1 MNEHF
6 FDKWGMV
13 YTTKGSLPHWH
24 QTGKMTFVTFRL
36 YDSIP
41 KKVID
46 DILFEYEQKL
56 SLNRCI
62 YEKKEIELLKWEKYN
77 RIEKYLDKGNGEC
90 FLNNLECRNIVAQ
103 ALLHFDNVRYKI
115 VSYVIMPNHVHV
127 VLMPYGEWMVQDI
140 IKSIKHYSALRINR
154 LLGRVGQV
162 WQKESFDRIIRDE
175 QHYQNILKYIYNN
188 PRNLTKDSFS
198 LYFAENLI

>member
-13 YTTKGSLPHWH
+13 YATKGSLPHWH
-24 QTGKMTFVTFRL
+24 
-36 YDSIP
+36 
-41 KKVID
+41 
-46 DILFEYEQKL
+46 L
-56 SLNRCI
+56 SLSMSRSFLYMQRI
-62 YEKKEIELLKWEKYN
+62 YDKKEIELLKWEKYN

-188 PRNLTKDSFS
+188 PRNLTKDTFS

>member
-1 MNEHF
+1 
-6 FDKWGMV
+6 MV
-13 YTTKGSLPHWH
+13 N
-24 QTGKMTFVTFRL
+24 V
-36 YDSIP
+36 
-41 KKVID
+41 
-46 DILFEYEQKL
+46 
-56 SLNRCI
+56 
-62 YEKKEIELLKWEKYN
+62 
-77 RIEKYLDKGNGEC
+77 